1 MTWEKIALIAVLIV
15 PMATC
20 VAVSERARFD
30 ARVMCVEAK
39 P

>member
-1 MTWEKIALIAVLIV
+1 MKWKTIAMTAVLIV

-20 VAVSERARFD
+20 VAVSER
-30 ARVMCVEAK
+30 VVCVEAK